1 MVRSELPAGP
11 LYRRRVAVTL
21 RPMGVDEFARWLPKV
36 RDFYAQDM
44 VTNGGASEDEA
55 QRKAIADTEQ
65 LFPGDQPC
73 ADQFVFVIE
82 ADGEQVGELWMAERE
97 SGFGRSLWIY
107 DVHVQERYR
116 GRGYGKEA
124 MLLAETEGRR
134 RGFDRIEL
142 NVFGG
147 NEVARSLYRS
157 LGYTES
163 AVIMRK
169 HL

>member
-11 LYRRRVAVTL
+11 LYRGRVAVTL

-73 ADQFVFVIE
+73 ADQF
-82 ADGEQVGELWMAERE
+82 ATT
-97 SGFGRSLWIY
+97 GRWSEVPSRVL
-107 DVHVQERYR
+107 RSNLR
-116 GRGYGKEA
+116 G
-124 MLLAETEGRR
+124 
-134 RGFDRIEL
+134 
-142 NVFGG
+142 
-147 NEVARSLYRS
+147 
-157 LGYTES
+157 
-163 AVIMRK
+163 AV
-169 HL
+169 

>member
-1 MVRSELPAGP
+1 
-11 LYRRRVAVTL
+11 
-21 RPMGVDEFARWLPKV
+21 
-36 RDFYAQDM
+36 
-44 VTNGGASEDEA
+44 
-55 QRKAIADTEQ
+55 
-65 LFPGDQPC
+65 
-73 ADQFVFVIE
+73 
-82 ADGEQVGELWMAERE
+82 
-97 SGFGRSLWIY
+97 
-107 DVHVQERYR
+107 
-116 GRGYGKEA
+116 

-134 RGFDRIEL
+134 RGFDRIGL

>member
-1 MVRSELPAGP
+1 VGAGP
-11 LYRRRVAVTL
+11 LYRGRVAVTL

-82 ADGEQVGELWMAERE
+82 ADGEQVGELWMAERRAA
-97 SGFGRSLWIY
+97 SGAASGSMTSMSRRDIAA
-107 DVHVQERYR
+107 VGTERKR
-116 GRGYGKEA
+116 CSSR
-124 MLLAETEGRR
+124 RR
-134 RGFDRIEL
+134 RGA
-142 NVFGG
+142 V
-147 NEVARSLYRS
+147 VASTAS
-157 LGYTES
+157 G
-163 AVIMRK
+163 
-169 HL
+169 

>member
-1 MVRSELPAGP
+1 
-11 LYRRRVAVTL
+11 
-21 RPMGVDEFARWLPKV
+21 
-36 RDFYAQDM
+36 
-44 VTNGGASEDEA
+44 
-55 QRKAIADTEQ
+55 
-65 LFPGDQPC
+65 
-73 ADQFVFVIE
+73 
-82 ADGEQVGELWMAERE
+82 MAERE
-97 SGFGRSLWIY
+97 SGFERSLWIY

-134 RGFDRIEL
+134 RGFDRIGL